1 MDGYPSVL
9 CLVMR
14 GKPSFDFKSVA
25 LLEGFDFY
33 EQFHIEYNEII
44 IIVLVR

>member
-1 MDGYPSVL
+1 MQSEELGSKQMDGYPSVL

-14 GKPSFDFKSVA
+14 GKPSFDFIKSVA

-33 EQFHIEYNEII
+33 EQ
-44 IIVLVR
+44 

>member
-1 MDGYPSVL
+1 MQSEELASKQMDGYPSVL

-25 LLEGFDFY
+25 LLEGFDLY
-33 EQFHIEYNEII
+33 EQFH
-44 IIVLVR
+44 